1 MRVTVSS
8 RHTEVS
14 DALRAAAVEK
24 IGKLDRFLDGLER
37 AEVHFSEE
45 KNPRISDKEVCE
57 VTMEGHGH
65 HIRCKVAAPDGFAA
79 VDRAVEKLEH
89 QLYRLKTRLK
99 GKAKLNGRVDRVVV
113 TSPGRALA
121 EPVVDEDDLDT
132 SLADEAYITR
142 SGQAIVKR
150 KSFAIRPLSV
160 DDAVLQLDLLDHDF
174 FFFTEADS
182 GRPAVLYRRNDG
194 GLGLIEVTGE
204 N

>member
-1 MRVTVSS
+1 MRVTVSC

-14 DALRAAAVEK
+14 DALRAAAIEK

-45 KNPRISDKEVCE
+45 RNPRISDKEVCE

-79 VDRAVEKLEH
+79 VDRAVEKLEQ

-99 GKAKLNGRVDRVVV
+99 GKAKLNGRVDRVPVV
-113 TSPGRALA
+113 TSRAALA
-121 EPVVDEDDLDT
+121 VEPEVPEDLET
-132 SLADEAYITR
+132 TLADEAYITR

-160 DDAVLQLDLLDHDF
+160 DDAVLQLELLDHDF

-182 GRPAVLYRRNDG
+182 GLPAVLYRRNSG
-194 GLGLIEVTGE
+194 GLGLIEVTPE
-204 N
+204 